1 MCLTTTNIQGE
12 VSDKPIKCYK
22 IYERLADGVL
32 TSYFVRMI
40 YKIKKGDTVVAEDTE
55 RIEDVLKGY
64 QLHNGFIHAMREK
77 PLLLTCLVGMYG
89 KASKLHMLMLQLLDG
104 GNREVLEPKID
115 RRLNEILDIVSSIV
129 LCEMEIPAGEKY
141 WLGEDGD
148 ICAKKMILG
157 EEFKVKKSELIMWI
171 YTAFDFNCCVY
182 RKEEVLEECL
192 RWSEKYKKKGE

>member
-1 MCLTTTNIQGE
+1 MCLTTTKIQGE
-12 VSDKPIKCYK
+12 GSDKPIKRYK
-22 IYERLADGVL
+22 RCERLVDGVL
-32 TSYFVRMI
+32 RSYFVRMI
-40 YKIKKGDTVVAEDTE
+40 YKIKKGDAVVAEDTE

-64 QLHNGFIHAMREK
+64 QLHNGFIHAVREK
-77 PLLLTCLVGMYG
+77 PLLLTYIVGMWT
-89 KASKLHMLMLQLLDG
+89 KASKLHGLMWQLLDG
-104 GNREVLEPKID
+104 GNREVLESKID
-115 RRLNEILDIVSSIV
+115 RRLDEILEIVSSIV

-171 YTAFDFNCCVY
+171 YTAFAFNCCVY

-192 RWSEKYKKKGE
+192 KWSEKYKEKGE